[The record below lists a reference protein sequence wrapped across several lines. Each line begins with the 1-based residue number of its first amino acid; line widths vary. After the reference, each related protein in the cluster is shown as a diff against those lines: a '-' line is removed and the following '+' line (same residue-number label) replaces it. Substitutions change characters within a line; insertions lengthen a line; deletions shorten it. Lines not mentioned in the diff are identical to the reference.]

1 VRRVV
6 LVVFLLLA
14 ALAPLGCAGADGQR
28 AQELLEES
36 DRALAQVETFRIS
49 GRMTMATPVGDFL
62 LVMYGGG
69 DAQPGG
75 AFFITMKAPDLPEF
89 PETTVVVR
97 GDEAWM
103 KLDGAWQPFPVP
115 PTEATGIEQFDVTQY
130 VKDVELDD
138 DAEVNGEPAV
148 KITGVID
155 TAGLFD
161 RLLRQ
166 FGTVGGEPIPDLSE
180 VLGDSRA
187 VIYLSQ
193 ESHLPLRMLLD
204 MTMEVEGQDLE
215 MHLDYA
221 ITNVD
226 EPVEVPDPDA

>member
-1 VRRVV
+1 MRRVS
-6 LVVFLLLA
+6 LGISLLLI

-36 DRALAQVETFRIS
+36 DRALAQVESFRFS
-49 GRMTMATPVGDFL
+49 GRMTMAAPVGEFRIVL
-62 LVMYGGG
+62 YGGG

-75 AFFITMKAPDLPEF
+75 AFFMTMKAPDLPEF

-103 KLDGAWQPFPVP
+103 KLDGAWQTLPIP
-115 PTEATGIEQFDVTQY
+115 PTQATGIEQFDLAQY
-130 VKDVELDD
+130 VKDVELDE
-138 DAEVNGEPAV
+138 DAEVDGEPAV
-148 KITGVID
+148 KITGVLD

-161 RLLRQ
+161 GLLGQ
-166 FGTVGGEPIPDLSE
+166 LGAAGGPMPDLSE
-180 VLGDSRA
+180 MLGDTRA

-193 ESHLPLRMLLD
+193 ASRLPLRMLLD
-204 MTMEVEGQDLE
+204 LTMEVEGQEVE

-221 ITNVD
+221 ITNVN
-226 EPVEVPDPDA
+226 EPVEVPDPRA

>member
-97 GDEAWM
+97 GEEAWM

-115 PTEATGIEQFDVTQY
+115 PTEATGIEQFDVAQY